1 MVRVTLRDLGPRLFW
16 FVMAGHITSLRF
28 QKRTAERVNVYLD
41 DEYAFAVPAVAAARL
56 HIGQYLTDAEIA
68 VLRGEDAISKAYER
82 AVRFLS
88 FRPRSRNEVRRYLI
102 EAEVD
107 PEAVEATLTRLAEQ
121 GYLNDDEFARF
132 WVENRQRFR
141 PKGEQ
146 ALRQELRRAGVDK
159 GTIDETLAG
168 LDPSEAA
175 YAAGKPRAERLALLA
190 KSDQA
195 SFRRKLS
202 EFLLRRGFGYEVAQE
217 TVQRLLREIGEQSEP
232 SND

>member
-1 MVRVTLRDLGPRLFW
+1 VTFATAFW
-16 FVMAGHITSLRF
+16 FAMAGHITSLRF

-56 HIGQYLTDAEIA
+56 HIGQFLTDAEIA
-68 VLRGEDAISKAYER
+68 ALRGEDAISKAYER

-88 FRPRSRNEVRRYLI
+88 FRPRSTTEVRRYLI

-107 PEAVEATLTRLAEQ
+107 PEAVEATLNRLTEQ

-159 GTIDETLAG
+159 ETIDESLAG
-168 LDPSEAA
+168 LDSSEAA
-175 YAAGKPRAERLALLA
+175 YAAGKPRAERLSLLA
-190 KSDQA
+190 ETDPTA
-195 SFRRKLS
+195 FRRKLS
-202 EFLLRRGFGYEVAQE
+202 DFLLRRGFGYGVVQE
-217 TVQRLLREIGEQSEP
+217 TVRRLLHEISEQ
-232 SND
+232 